1 MGNNYNDWGDGSILS
16 DIDIQNEMAKGNLFI
31 APYEPLQLQPSGYN
45 LTPTRLIYS
54 TKRKKLLTVY
64 ENNDEVYV
72 MVERNDTVLVRTRE
86 TLIVPAKLA
95 GAFYSKVKV
104 VSQGFGHVSTTL
116 DPHWEG
122 QLLISL
128 NNPTDRKLKFSI
140 EKNVY
145 GKTIYNSFVT
155 VQFMTLRSSTPKHSD
170 NLSGRLDI
178 FEATL
183 ERNVSVLKKHEIQRL
198 RDLVAELHKYERKTL
213 DAILIEKLDENERQQ
228 WNQIQ
233 VEANEDSYRE
243 KRKVFLEEKHK
254 RYLRCVREQVNED
267 AQSCIDIVNRY
278 IEKKQQCLPLSYR
291 IFHWL
296 LGHAYELAGLLIV
309 ALIVVF
315 IAIMPK
321 SSPKENISFWQRLLS
336 DDAVVVELF
345 LAAVGYIIAPIF
357 SRIARRMWN
366 RIR

>member
-1 MGNNYNDWGDGSILS
+1 M
-16 DIDIQNEMAKGNLFI
+16 
-31 APYEPLQLQPSGYN
+31 
-45 LTPTRLIYS
+45 
-54 TKRKKLLTVY
+54 
-64 ENNDEVYV
+64 
-72 MVERNDTVLVRTRE
+72 
-86 TLIVPAKLA
+86 
-95 GAFYSKVKV
+95 
-104 VSQGFGHVSTTL
+104 
-116 DPHWEG
+116 
-122 QLLISL
+122 
-128 NNPTDRKLKFSI
+128 
-140 EKNVY
+140 
-145 GKTIYNSFVT
+145 
-155 VQFMTLRSSTPKHSD
+155 
-170 NLSGRLDI
+170 
-178 FEATL
+178 
-183 ERNVSVLKKHEIQRL
+183 
-198 RDLVAELHKYERKTL
+198 
-213 DAILIEKLDENERQQ
+213 
-228 WNQIQ
+228 
-233 VEANEDSYRE
+233 
-243 KRKVFLEEKHK
+243 EEKHK